1 MKNGF
6 VKVATFTPKIKVAD
20 TDFNAD
26 RIIEG
31 IELADEKNV
40 QVLTFPK
47 LCVTGSTCGEL
58 FNSDTLLNGAKFALK
73 KIAKATK
80 NKKMLVFVGLPLRTD
95 FQTVEAVAGICD
107 GKVLGFVPQESIL
120 DATVYLDGE
129 KILMSENLLF
139 CEEQNPRFTVGVGV
153 KCARISVDLSAEN
166 EISGGIKQ
174 RRFFVQNSS
183 YNHICAYCYA
193 NAGDGEST
201 TDFVFSGH
209 SLIAENGKIL
219 GETLPFENGLLT
231 CDVDLEY
238 IDSARSS
245 DKSVEFSDDDYVRV
259 EFSADRNI
267 EIERV
272 YDKTPFII
280 EGEEEL
286 LLNIQAHG
294 LKKRLEH
301 VNAKTAVIGLSGGLD
316 STLAII
322 VAVKAMKLLGKP
334 TTDVLA
340 YTMPCFGTT
349 SRTLEN
355 SIKLAK
361 ALGVSIKKVDI
372 TKSVKSHLKDLKHP
386 LDVHDAAYENAQ
398 ARERTQ
404 LLMDFANMYNGVVV
418 GTGDLSEL
426 ALGWATYN
434 GDHMSNYAVNAS
446 IPKTLVRHL
455 VEYVANNS
463 KGKLKAVLLDVL
475 DTPVS
480 PELLPAVNSKI
491 SQKTEDLVGP
501 YILHD
506 FFLYNII
513 YRNSTPIKTYQI
525 ACKSFEGEFD
535 KDTILKW
542 LKTFVRRFFAMQF
555 KRSCMPDG
563 VMVTEVSF
571 SPRGG
576 LDMPSDAVSK
586 LWLEELEN
594 I

>member
-6 VKVATFTPKIKVAD
+6 VKVATYTPKIKVAD

-47 LCVTGSTCGEL
+47 LCVTGSTCGKL

-107 GKVLGFVPQESIL
+107 GKVLGFVPQESVL
-120 DATVYLDGE
+120 DAIICLDGE

-153 KCARISVDLSAEN
+153 KCARIAVDLSADN

-238 IDSARSS
+238 IDSVRSS
-245 DKSVEFSDDDYVRV
+245 DKSVEFSDGDYVRV
-259 EFSADRNI
+259 DFSADRNI

-334 TTDVLA
+334 TSDVLA

-455 VEYVANNS
+455 VEYVANTS

>member
-73 KIAKATK
+73 KIVKATK

-107 GKVLGFVPQESIL
+107 GKVLGFVSQENVS
-120 DATVYLDGE
+120 DATVYLDGD

-372 TKSVKSHLKDLKHP
+372 TKSVKSHLKDLNHP